1 MWMKLKKKCKGS
13 GEGKKKKKMD
23 LQLTHTTDTMIRILK
38 CYELN
43 IIKLSSI
50 CIDMV
55 FIYKV

>member
-1 MWMKLKKKCKGS
+1 MKLKKKCKGS
-13 GEGKKKKKMD
+13 GEGKKKKMG

-38 CYELN
+38 CCELN
-43 IIKLSSI
+43 IIELSSI